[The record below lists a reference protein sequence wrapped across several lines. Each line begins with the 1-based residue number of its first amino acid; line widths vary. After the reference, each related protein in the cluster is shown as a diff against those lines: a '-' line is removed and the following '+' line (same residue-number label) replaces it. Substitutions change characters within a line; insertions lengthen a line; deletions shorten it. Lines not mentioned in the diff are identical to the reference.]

1 MIKSETLR
9 QIYAKVYRRAKKKD
23 KSINET
29 LFRCDSGFCVYIGAT
44 TYFEEYQGRRYTY
57 LLDKVNCN
65 GTEESLLDCKHSGK
79 LSPTSKDGGRARVIC
94 KGIH

>member
-9 QIYAKVYRRAKKKD
+9 QIYARVYRTAKKKI
-23 KSINET
+23 KA
-29 LFRCDSGFCVYIGAT
+29 LMKHFRCDSGFCVYIGAT
-44 TYFEEYQGRRYTY
+44 TYFEEYQGGRYTY

-65 GTEESLLDCKHSGK
+65 GTEVSILDCKHSGK
-79 LSPTSKDGGRARVIC
+79 LSPTYKGGGRARVIC